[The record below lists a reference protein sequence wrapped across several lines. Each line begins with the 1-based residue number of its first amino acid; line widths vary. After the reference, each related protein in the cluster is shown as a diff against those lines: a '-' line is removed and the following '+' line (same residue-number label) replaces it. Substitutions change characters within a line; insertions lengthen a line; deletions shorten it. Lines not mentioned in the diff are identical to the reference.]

1 MKTFNEIQHMA
12 KRYRDV
18 LGMQLSMLERVLNE
32 EHHTNQPM
40 KRRASGE
47 LVTDPRTGTKY
58 KVVG

>member
-1 MKTFNEIQHMA
+1 MA
-12 KRYRDV
+12 KKYRDV
-18 LGMQLSMLERVLNE
+18 LSMQLGMLERVLDESNID
-32 EHHTNQPM
+32 NKPM

>member
-18 LGMQLSMLERVLNE
+18 LGMQLSMLERVLDE
-32 EHHTNQPM
+32 EHHMNQPM
-40 KRRASGE
+40 TRKASGKV
-47 LVTDPRTGTKY
+47 VTDPRTGTKY

>member
-1 MKTFNEIQHMA
+1 MA
-12 KRYRDV
+12 KKYRDV
-18 LGMQLSMLERVLNE
+18 LGMQLGMLERVLDE
-32 EHHTNQPM
+32 TNHANGRA